1 MSLRN
6 ERVRKTLMKE
16 IADIIQKDI
25 KDPRISGV
33 VSITDIELAHDNSF
47 AKVYFSVFST
57 NDETKQQTIDAL
69 EDNVSKIRYEVGKR
83 IRLRLTPELSFIP
96 DDSLE
101 RGTKV
106 MDLIDKISKGEI

>member
-1 MSLRN
+1 MTLRN

-16 IADIIQKDI
+16 IADIIQKDVR
-25 KDPRISGV
+25 DPRISGI

-47 AKVYFSVFST
+47 AKVYFSVFTT
-57 NDETKQQTIDAL
+57 NDEAKAKTIEAL
-69 EDNVSKIRYEVGKR
+69 EENVSKIRYEVGKR
-83 IRLRLTPELSFIP
+83 IRLRLTPELRFIP

-106 MDLIDKISKGEI
+106 MDLIDKISRGEV

>member
-16 IADIIQKDI
+16 IADIIQKELRDL
-25 KDPRISGV
+25 RIAGV

-47 AKVYFSVFST
+47 AKVYYSVFAP
-57 NDETKQQTIDAL
+57 DDQKQQTIAAL
-69 EDNVSKIRYEVGKR
+69 EENVPKIRYEVGKR
-83 IRLRLTPELSFIP
+83 IRLRLTPELRFIP

-101 RGTKV
+101 RGTHV
-106 MDLIDKISKGEI
+106 MDLIDKISRGEM

>member
-57 NDETKQQTIDAL
+57 NDEAKKQTIDAL
-69 EDNVSKIRYEVGKR
+69 EDNVSRIRYEVGKR
-83 IRLRLTPELSFIP
+83 VRLRLTPELRFIP

>member
-16 IADIIQKDI
+16 IADIILKDI
-25 KDPRISGV
+25 KDPRINGV

-47 AKVYFSVFST
+47 AKVYFSVFSA
-57 NDETKQQTIDAL
+57 NEDAKQQTIDAL
-69 EDNVSKIRYEVGKR
+69 EENVPKIRYEVGKR
-83 IRLRLTPELSFIP
+83 IRLRLTPELRFIP

-101 RGTKV
+101 RGTRV
-106 MDLIDKISKGEI
+106 MDLIDKISKGEL

>member
-25 KDPRISGV
+25 KDSRMQGI
-33 VSITDIELAHDNSF
+33 VSITDVEMSHDNSF
-47 AKVYFSVFST
+47 AKVYFSVFAT
-57 NDETKQQTIDAL
+57 DDEKKEQTILAL
-69 EDNVSKIRYEVGKR
+69 EENVSKIRYEVGKR
-83 IRLRLTPELSFIP
+83 IRLRLTPELRFIP

-101 RGTKV
+101 RGAKISS
-106 MDLIDKISKGEI
+106 LIDKISRGEL